1 MAFDSFIEGPLLWL
15 ISLVFIAGII
25 TRLAFFFYT
34 IIKSEKNKGTEFR
47 ICIPESIKTPIDD
60 GFEHLSSKKWE
71 GEGTILVADDERSIR
86 TLCSEILGRAGFKVI
101 SAVNGNDAIK
111 KFTDHSDDIVLVLID
126 LTMPEKNGIEVMR
139 EVSAIR
145 PGIKAILSSGY
156 TKNEAI
162 ENFSRLGFREFL
174 PKPYSPEKLIK
185 IVIKVLDEKEK

>member
-1 MAFDSFIEGPLLWL
+1 MIKQDAVLACPNLL
-15 ISLVFIAGII
+15 
-25 TRLAFFFYT
+25 RLRW
-34 IIKSEKNKGTEFR
+34 G
-47 ICIPESIKTPIDD
+47 
-60 GFEHLSSKKWE
+60 LSQ
-71 GEGTILVADDERSIR
+71 
-86 TLCSEILGRAGFKVI
+86 ILGRAGFKVI

-174 PKPYSPEKLIK
+174 PKPYSPEKLIEMVVS
-185 IVIKVLDEKEK
+185 ILDEKGK